1 MRENERISLREML
14 GQMTTEQL
22 DQMFHAEMQKE
33 QPDPNAVRLILDILE
48 EREKDFPPDSSP
60 QAEAAWAQYQRR
72 VEEGFLRPRKR
83 RKWLWR
89 TGIAAMMAVALFAV
103 VPQDVQADGF
113 VGVLSRWKSDLLEFI
128 IPGEIRVEQE
138 TAYQTDHPGLQQVY
152 DTAVAQGI
160 EEPAIPEWMLE
171 EYTLVQQKVVENP
184 KVKRITLLFSD
195 AENTAVFEIKKY
207 EKDVY
212 RQFFR
217 DDTYSEVFEVH
228 SIAVDITRNQEKWV
242 AVWQK
247 ENVEYSF
254 TVDCQEETLKKV
266 LSSIYVTEEN

>member
-1 MRENERISLREML
+1 
-14 GQMTTEQL
+14 
-22 DQMFHAEMQKE
+22 
-33 QPDPNAVRLILDILE
+33 
-48 EREKDFPPDSSP
+48 
-60 QAEAAWAQYQRR
+60 
-72 VEEGFLRPRKR
+72 
-83 RKWLWR
+83 
-89 TGIAAMMAVALFAV
+89 MMAVALFAV

-228 SIAVDITRNQEKWV
+228 SIAVDITSNQEKWV

>member
-138 TAYQTDHPGLQQVY
+138 TAFQTDHPGLQQVY

-171 EYTLVQQKVVENP
+171 EYVLTWKDISETP
-184 KVKRITLLFSD
+184 TMKRITWLFSD
-195 AENTAVFEIKKY
+195 EENKAVFEIKKY
-207 EKDVY
+207 EQEIY
-212 RQFFR
+212 CQFYK
-217 DDTYSEVFEVH
+217 DDTYTEELEMYGLA
-228 SIAVDITRNQEKWV
+228 IDITRNSEKWV
-242 AVWQK
+242 AVWRR

-254 TVDCQEETLKKV
+254 SMDCQERTFMKV
-266 LSSIYVTEEN
+266 LESIYVTEES